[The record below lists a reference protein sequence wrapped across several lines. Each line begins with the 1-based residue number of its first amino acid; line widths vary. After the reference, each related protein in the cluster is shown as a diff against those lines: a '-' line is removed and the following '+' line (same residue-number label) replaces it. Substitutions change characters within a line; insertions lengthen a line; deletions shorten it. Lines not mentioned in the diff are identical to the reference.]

1 MQSWSDVSLWM
12 EQALN
17 TPHASSARVPRPSLD
32 KDTQY
37 DIGIIGA
44 GYTGLWSAYY
54 LKKQNPDLSIAIVES
69 QTAGYGASGRNG
81 GWLMGELAEQ
91 NSLLKNLTPAEKKNA
106 HNLIHDIPNEVERVI
121 NKESIECGYKKSG
134 VLYVSAR
141 YPEQNQL
148 LQNLYKDAQN
158 HHYESEDFQW
168 LNETE
173 TKKRINIPSAQAA
186 VFSPHCA
193 RVQPAMLA
201 RGLARTVEAMG
212 VSIYEN
218 SPVTEWKKNEI
229 ITAHGCIKCDWVVP
243 AVEAYGSSV
252 KNPFINLKRIH
263 LPVQS
268 MIIATEPLS
277 DDIWDNIGLH
287 NGEVFSDMSRH
298 ITYGQRTADNRMV
311 FGTRGGYLF
320 NGKTRSH
327 FKLTDEE
334 VQLRKTILT
343 ELFPILSDAKITH
356 SWGGN
361 LSLSRQFSPHVVK
374 DESQNF
380 VLAGGYGGE
389 GVGATNLAGRTVAS
403 LILNQNNALT
413 NLPWVKDSLTSVKK
427 WEYEPLPYLGSS
439 MVNAALTWED
449 NVLKDSNSPTWKKKL
464 SIGLA
469 DLAETILN

>member
-12 EQALN
+12 EQALD

-32 KDTQY
+32 KDIQY

-44 GYTGLWSAYY
+44 GYTGLWTAYY

-81 GWLMGELAEQ
+81 GWLMGEIAEQ
-91 NSLLKNLTPAEKKNA
+91 NTLLNHLAPTEKHNA
-106 HNLIHDIPNEVERVI
+106 HKLIHDIPNEVERVI
-121 NKESIECGYKKSG
+121 QQESIECGFKKGG

-141 YPEQNQL
+141 YQEQNL
-148 LQNLYKDAQN
+148 LLKNLYDSVQN
-158 HHYESEDFQW
+158 QNYEPEDFQW

-218 SPVTEWKKNEI
+218 SPVKEWKKNEI
-229 ITAHGCIKCDWVVP
+229 ITKNGRIKCNWIVP

-277 DDIWDNIGLH
+277 DEIWDNIGLH

-320 NGKTRSH
+320 NGKTRQQ
-327 FKLTDEE
+327 FNLTADEIL
-334 VQLRKTILT
+334 LRKTIMS
-343 ELFPILSDAKITH
+343 ELFPILGDAKITH

-361 LSLSRQFSPHVVK
+361 LALSRQFSPHVIK
-374 DESQNF
+374 DESQSF

-413 NLPWVKDSLTSVKK
+413 NFPWVKDSLASVKK
-427 WEYEPLPYLGSS
+427 WEYEPLPYMGSS
-439 MVNAALTWED
+439 LVDMALTWED
-449 NVLKDSNSPTWKKKL
+449 NVLKNPSSPKWKKKL
-464 SIGLA
+464 SMGFA